1 MGLTRGDGLH
11 MSGAE
16 GRVGSTDHR
25 YVSGSAQPALC
36 VGDRY
41 RQSEHMGTMV
51 DRRSRWMPQEGQER
65 QLQPLLLRTE

>member
-1 MGLTRGDGLH
+1 MGLTRRDGLH
-11 MSGAE
+11 VSGAE

-41 RQSEHMGTMV
+41 RQSDNYGRIARNAADV
-51 DRRSRWMPQEGQER
+51 GLW
-65 QLQPLLLRTE
+65 